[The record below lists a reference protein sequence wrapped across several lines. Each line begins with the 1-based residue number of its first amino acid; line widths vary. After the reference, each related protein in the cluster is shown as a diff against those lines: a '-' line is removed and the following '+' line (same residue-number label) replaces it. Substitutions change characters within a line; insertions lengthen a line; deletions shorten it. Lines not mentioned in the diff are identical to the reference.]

1 MHLGVPS
8 AGIAISSSV
17 PVYHTNFDTFHM
29 YESFLDSSFTYG
41 PTLAGVYGVVATRF
55 AMADILPYDL
65 ERYATDITEHIET
78 LSERAEELGRPLD
91 GVLNLNS
98 VLNLNRQVSTALV
111 NEIPEWLN
119 SEQFDAD
126 RLREINQKLI
136 QLERS
141 FANPEGLPFSEWQKS
156 VYVATDPW
164 SGYASWMIPGVRYVL
179 EDDQSDELMMREAQK
194 FQIAVSQLTI
204 SLGEIYDLIRE

>member
-1 MHLGVPS
+1 
-8 AGIAISSSV
+8 
-17 PVYHTNFDTFHM
+17 
-29 YESFLDSSFTYG
+29 
-41 PTLAGVYGVVATRF
+41 
-55 AMADILPYDL
+55 
-65 ERYATDITEHIET
+65 
-78 LSERAEELGRPLD
+78 
-91 GVLNLNS
+91 
-98 VLNLNRQVSTALV
+98 LV
-111 NEIPEWLN
+111 QEIPEWLN
-119 SEQFDAD
+119 SERYDAD

-156 VYVATDPW
+156 VYVATNPW

-179 EDDQSDELMMREAQK
+179 EDDQSDELMIREAQK